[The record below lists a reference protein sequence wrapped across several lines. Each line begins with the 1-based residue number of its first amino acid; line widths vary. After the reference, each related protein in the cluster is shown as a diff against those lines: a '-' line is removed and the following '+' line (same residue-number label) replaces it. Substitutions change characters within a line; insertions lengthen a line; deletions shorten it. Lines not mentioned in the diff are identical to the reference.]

1 MLFFKQVIISMTTLC
16 KCKLPE
22 AKKCQIAMSTFT
34 LENLGRNYI
43 YEVIYMISENKSMLS
58 EP

>member
-1 MLFFKQVIISMTTLC
+1 MTTLC

-22 AKKCQIAMSTFT
+22 AKKCQIAMSTFR